1 MVPAPVTLT
10 APALA
15 LSRPLNS
22 TLPVPVLREP
32 PAPLVTERTKLVALL
47 CTSRAPVVAVIA
59 AVLPT
64 VPDVS
69 VTPVPP
75 VMAAELVIEPLAPEV
90 RFAVVLA
97 EIMPELVIEPFA
109 PEVMFA
115 VVLAEMTPEL
125 LTLAL
130 APEPVRVTLEPVDV
144 SEKAFVTPVAPASKM
159 EPVALNGLQLAV
171 APTVF
176 VAEILPELLKLPTC
190 SVFAKEAL
198 LIVTDVGPGAA
209 AL

>member
-1 MVPAPVTLT
+1 MVPAPVTVI

-15 LSRPLNS
+15 LSNPLNS

-32 PAPLVTERTKLVALL
+32 PAPFVTERTKLVALL
-47 CTSRAPVVAVIA
+47 CRLRAPVVAVIA
-59 AVLPT
+59 PVLAM
-64 VPDVS
+64 VPDVR
-69 VTPVPP
+69 VTAVPP
-75 VMAAELVIEPLAPEV
+75 VTVA
-90 RFAVVLA
+90 
-97 EIMPELVIEPFA
+97 ELVIEPFA
-109 PEVMFA
+109 PEVIFA

-125 LTLAL
+125 MTLAL
-130 APEPVRVTLEPVDV
+130 APEPVRLTLEPVDV
-144 SEKAFVTPVAPASKM
+144 SEKAFVTPVAPESKI
-159 EPVALNGLQLAV
+159 EPVAFNGLQLAV

-198 LIVTDVGPGAA
+198 LIVTDVGPGAV

>member
-1 MVPAPVTLT
+1 MSAEMVPAPVTVI

-15 LSRPLNS
+15 LSNPLNS

-47 CTSRAPVVAVIA
+47 CRSRAPVVAVMA
-59 AVLPT
+59 PVLDM
-64 VPDVS
+64 VPEVR
-69 VTPVPP
+69 VTAVPP
-75 VMAAELVIEPLAPEV
+75 VTVA
-90 RFAVVLA
+90 
-97 EIMPELVIEPFA
+97 ELVIEPFA
-109 PEVMFA
+109 PEVMLA
-115 VVLAEMTPEL
+115 VVLADMTPEL
-125 LTLAL
+125 VTLAL
-130 APEPVRVTLEPVDV
+130 RPEPVRLTLEPVDV
-144 SEKAFVTPVAPASKM
+144 RAKVFVTPVAPLSKIV
-159 EPVALNGLQLAV
+159 PVACSGLQLAV

-198 LIVTDVGPGAA
+198 LIVTDDGPVVV